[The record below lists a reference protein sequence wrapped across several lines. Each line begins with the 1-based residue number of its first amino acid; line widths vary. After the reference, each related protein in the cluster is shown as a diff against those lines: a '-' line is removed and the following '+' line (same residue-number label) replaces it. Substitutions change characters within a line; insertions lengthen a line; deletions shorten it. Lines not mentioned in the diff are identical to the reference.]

1 VLRAQVELQSQQQRL
16 IYYQNEFEKD
26 KLNLARAIGLPLGQ
40 KISLSDQAPYAPL
53 EGMTVEQAL
62 EQAYKARADYQS
74 AQAQVRAAERSRDA
88 ARSQRLPSVDFNAN
102 YGDIGTSLDKSHGT
116 FSVAGEVKIP
126 IYLGGRVQADVEQ
139 AEAQLQ
145 QRRSEAEDLRGK
157 IDHDIR
163 TAFLDLKSA
172 EDQLHLSQSSIELA
186 KQQLKQ
192 SQDRF
197 AAGVTNN
204 IEVVQA
210 QESVVSN
217 DDNYITSL
225 YSYNLAKA
233 SLARALGL
241 TAEASKNLLGGR
253 K

>member
-1 VLRAQVELQSQQQRL
+1 
-16 IYYQNEFEKD
+16 
-26 KLNLARAIGLPLGQ
+26 
-40 KISLSDQAPYAPL
+40 
-53 EGMTVEQAL
+53 MTLDDAVA
-62 EQAYKARADYQS
+62 QAYKSRADYQA
-74 AQAQVRAAERSRDA
+74 AQALVRAAERSRDA
-88 ARSQRLPSVDFNAN
+88 ARSQRLPSLDVNAN
-102 YGDIGTSLDKSHGT
+102 YGDIGPSPTQSHGT
-116 FSVAGEVKIP
+116 FSLAGEVRVP
-126 IYLGGRVQADVEQ
+126 IYQGGRIQADVEE
-139 AEAQLQ
+139 ADAQLQ
-145 QRRSEAEDLRGK
+145 QRKADAGDLRGK

-172 EDQLHLSQSSIELA
+172 EEQLHLAQSSIELSR
-186 KQQLKQ
+186 QQLAQ

-210 QESVVSN
+210 QESVASSN
-217 DDNYITSL
+217 ENYIASL

-241 TAEASKNLLGGR
+241 TAEASKQFLGG

>member
-1 VLRAQVELQSQQQRL
+1 
-16 IYYQNEFEKD
+16 
-26 KLNLARAIGLPLGQ
+26 
-40 KISLSDQAPYAPL
+40 
-53 EGMTVEQAL
+53 M
-62 EQAYKARADYQS
+62 
-74 AQAQVRAAERSRDA
+74 
-88 ARSQRLPSVDFNAN
+88 
-102 YGDIGTSLDKSHGT
+102 
-116 FSVAGEVKIP
+116 AGEVKFP
-126 IYLGGRVQADVEQ
+126 IYQGGRIHADVEQ

-145 QRRSEAEDLRGK
+145 QRRSEAEDIRGK
-157 IDHDIR
+157 IDSGIR

-186 KQQLKQ
+186 KQQLQQ

-217 DDNYITSL
+217 DDNYISSL

-241 TAEASKNLLGGR
+241 TAEASKQLLGGA

>member
-1 VLRAQVELQSQQQRL
+1 MR
-16 IYYQNEFEKD
+16 
-26 KLNLARAIGLPLGQ
+26 P
-40 KISLSDQAPYAPL
+40 
-53 EGMTVEQAL
+53 
-62 EQAYKARADYQS
+62 
-74 AQAQVRAAERSRDA
+74 
-88 ARSQRLPSVDFNAN
+88 ARSGCLRSISTLTTA
-102 YGDIGTSLDKSHGT
+102 TS
-116 FSVAGEVKIP
+116 A
-126 IYLGGRVQADVEQ
+126 R
-139 AEAQLQ
+139 AQLQ

-157 IDHDIR
+157 IDNDIR
-163 TAFLDLKSA
+163 AAFLDLKSA

-186 KQQLKQ
+186 KQQLQQ

-210 QESVVSN
+210 QESVVAN
-217 DDNYITSL
+217 NDNYITSL